1 MLGRKAH
8 GGRKEK
14 RGMGEMIE
22 EKENLLRELAAIESK
37 IRVKER
43 EHAWEM
49 AKLRKK
55 REEIQKMIS
64 EALTTGRDVENIH
77 KDAT

>member
-1 MLGRKAH
+1 
-8 GGRKEK
+8 
-14 RGMGEMIE
+14 MIE
-22 EKENLLRELAAIESK
+22 KKDKLLRELAALESL
-37 IRVKER
+37 IRVRER

-64 EALTTGRDVENIH
+64 EALTTGRDMVNIH
-77 KDAT
+77 KDATSIVGS

>member
-1 MLGRKAH
+1 MNMEGKLVRLLTK
-8 GGRKEK
+8 K
-14 RGMGEMIE
+14 E
-22 EKENLLRELAAIESK
+22 EKENLLRELAAIESL
-37 IRVKER
+37 IRGR
-43 EHAWEM
+43 EWVHAWEM

-77 KDAT
+77 KDATSIVGS